1 MTIRELLRRFEKSP
15 RAKQAARGSADAA
28 KLPAVDEIRADRGTK
43 GVTFPVDSV
52 TPAAVPILTETLA
65 ESLAQRLQRK
75 ILVLPGAEELVIN
88 ADPIVDKRR
97 GMRRIPLRLSHP
109 LIDAVHTAFSQ
120 HRPLTLSPDAV
131 WLVIVQGFGHHV
143 AENAEELRRRL
154 VLHEGKH
161 TLSVKTQD
169 LTLSGFEDT
178 VASFSELIKREI
190 DPVLH
195 ETLICDFST
204 TSSAIRT
211 ASEVALMDTF
221 SSYFTYALICVCGI
235 PRITIEGT
243 VDDWQRIRARIEVL
257 ATYGLEWWVCRLRTI
272 LDEFV
277 RAAEGRPNQ
286 EFWKAIYKPKSAY
299 ATEMVTGW
307 IADLFPYLGDPP
319 ERRRNPLYESD
330 QRNWSVPVDYVT
342 EARFYPVFNHST
354 DSGVSCKAFPSG
366 ISSARVKVSFPDK
379 TETELDLLGGF
390 MAVKQDAADLALSPL
405 ISRCAAEL
413 PPEKPVTVF

>member
-15 RAKQAARGSADAA
+15 RAKQAARSSPGGADV
-28 KLPAVDEIRADRGTK
+28 PALAEIRADRGAK
-43 GVTFPVDSV
+43 GVSFPVDSV

-65 ESLAQRLQRK
+65 ESLAQRLQRN
-75 ILVLPGAEELVIN
+75 ILVLPGAQELVIN

-97 GMRRIPLRLSHP
+97 GMRRIPRRLSHP

-120 HRPLTLSPDAV
+120 HRPLTLSPDAI
-131 WLVIVQGFGHHV
+131 WLVIAQGFGHHV

-154 VLHEGKH
+154 VRHKGKH
-161 TLSVKTQD
+161 ILRVKTQD
-169 LTLSGFEDT
+169 LTLSSFEDA
-178 VASFSELIKREI
+178 VASFSELIRREI

-195 ETLICDFST
+195 ETLMCDFST
-204 TSSAIRT
+204 TNSTIRT

-221 SSYFTYALICVCGI
+221 SSYFAYALTCVCGI

-243 VDDWQRIRARIEVL
+243 LDDWQRIRARIEVL

-299 ATEMVTGW
+299 AQEMVTGW
-307 IADLFPYLGDPP
+307 MADLFPYLGDPP

-330 QRNWSVPVDYVT
+330 QRNWAAPIDYSLET
-342 EARFYPVFNHST
+342 RFYPVFNYST
-354 DSGVSCKAFPSG
+354 DSGVSTASFPSG
-366 ISSARVKVSFPDK
+366 VSSARVKVSLPDK
-379 TETELDLLGGF
+379 TETELDLLGGI
-390 MAVKQDAADLALSPL
+390 MAVKQDTSDLALSPL
-405 ISRCAAEL
+405 ISWCAAGL